1 MGSDEDG
8 VPSRDMQV
16 VHFQNFF
23 DAVRAEKQELMHADV
38 NEVYLSTAFALLGN
52 ISERLGRN
60 LTFNPATERFTA
72 DAEADLMLKCEH
84 RSPYAL
90 PGKV

>member
-1 MGSDEDG
+1 
-8 VPSRDMQV
+8 
-16 VHFQNFF
+16 
-23 DAVRAEKQELMHADV
+23 L
-38 NEVYLSTAFALLGN
+38 AFALRGRAGANDRIRAAIIGLGWRGGDPMD
-52 ISERLGRN
+52 RLGRK

-72 DAEADLMLKCEH
+72 NAEADLMLKCEH